1 MINKKPKTFRVSRTS
16 HWNPSNTLKGVIL
29 KQHMC
34 ISKMQQWAIM
44 CILPRIIMQ
53 ACNLW
58 SLFIKPTIMLIKL
71 VLGCIK
77 NYMFVYQV
85 KYVVIKS
92 CMRWWCGTNFIVV
105 SVSLMDVMR
114 LDKKCGTHSFIGKI
128 TRYSLAKIMG
138 HFEINFIL
146 FIKYKYMY
154 YQEVHK
160 WMEDWFGY
168 II

>member
-1 MINKKPKTFRVSRTS
+1 MKFVYRANNHVSLS
-16 HWNPSNTLKGVIL
+16 CLSIMSNLSCGEVCVWPNNHVNQTWVY
-29 KQHMC
+29 
-34 ISKMQQWAIM
+34 
-44 CILPRIIMQ
+44 
-53 ACNLW
+53 
-58 SLFIKPTIMLIKL
+58 
-71 VLGCIK
+71 K
-77 NYMFVYQV
+77 NYMLVYPV
-85 KYVVIKS
+85 KYVMIKS